1 MANDI
6 IANYLAAQSAL
17 LQEKSRLEQRLVE
30 ITEALNQTA
39 AGASVPAIAKLSS
52 DLIAG
57 AGLTPVVARRGP
69 GRPKGSG
76 VKAAAP
82 AAPKGRRT
90 MSAAARA
97 RIAAAARARWAKVK
111 AAKGEAP
118 AASVAAAAPAPKK
131 AKRKMS
137 AEGRA
142 RIVAATKAR
151 WARVHA
157 EQAAKA
163 A

>member
-6 IANYLAAQSAL
+6 IADYLSAQSAL
-17 LQEKSRLEQRLVE
+17 LQEKSRLENRLVE
-30 ITEALNQTA
+30 ISQALNQTA
-39 AGASVPAIAKLSS
+39 PGAPSAVAAPAA
-52 DLIAG
+52 
-57 AGLTPVVARRGP
+57 VVVRRGP

-76 VKAAAP
+76 VKTAAP
-82 AAPKGRRT
+82 AAPKGKRS

-97 RIAAAARARWAKVK
+97 RISAAAKARWAKVK
-111 AAKGEAP
+111 AATGEP
-118 AASVAAAAPAPKK
+118 AAAAAAPAPKK

-151 WARVHA
+151 WARIHA

>member
-6 IANYLAAQSAL
+6 ITDYLSAQSAL
-17 LQEKSRLEQRLVE
+17 LQEKSRLENRLVE
-30 ITEALNQTA
+30 ISQALNQTA
-39 AGASVPAIAKLSS
+39 PAA
-52 DLIAG
+52 A
-57 AGLTPVVARRGP
+57 AAAAAPAPVVVRRGP

-76 VKAAAP
+76 VKAAPP
-82 AAPKGRRT
+82 AAPKGKRT

-97 RIAAAARARWAKVK
+97 RISAAAKARWAKVK
-111 AAKGEAP
+111 AATGEP
-118 AASVAAAAPAPKK
+118 AAAAAAAPAPKK

-151 WARVHA
+151 WARIHA

>member
-1 MANDI
+1 MANDLI
-6 IANYLAAQSAL
+6 TNYLSAQSAL
-17 LQEKSRLEQRLVE
+17 LQEKSRLENRLVE
-30 ITEALNQTA
+30 ISQALNQTA
-39 AGASVPAIAKLSS
+39 PVAAAAAPA
-52 DLIAG
+52 
-57 AGLTPVVARRGP
+57 PVVVRRGP

-76 VKAAAP
+76 VKAAPP
-82 AAPKGRRT
+82 AAPKGKRT

-118 AASVAAAAPAPKK
+118 AAAAPAAAAAPKK

-151 WARVHA
+151 WARIHA